1 MRSFLL
7 LLCAAALALL
17 AGCGFPEAVPT
28 GSAAPAGPAASDGS
42 AEIVPKEDPVVPLR
56 DAVDDD
62 WFSNTAMIGHS
73 LMEGMRA
80 NSGLDTPDY
89 YTLTGASVSVLLS
102 SGEVHLPDGSY
113 GTLAG
118 GLSGTDYDHVY
129 LFMGI
134 NEVSGALDTLR
145 SDYQRLLDLVR
156 EKAPHADI
164 YVLAVLPVTEYKA
177 AEGVFTVER
186 ITAYNEML
194 QTLCAQQ
201 GCWYVD
207 VYNFYADPNGYLPT
221 SASSDGV
228 HLYAG
233 EYPELLRYIKRHTAE
248 PTFS

>member
-17 AGCGFPEAVPT
+17 AGCGLPDAVPT
-28 GSAAPAGPAASDGS
+28 GSAAPAGPAAGDGP

-56 DAVDDD
+56 DAVDDE

-80 NSGLDTPDY
+80 NSGLNTPDY

-134 NEVSGALDTLR
+134 NEVSGALDTLQ

-156 EKAPHADI
+156 EKAPRADI

-207 VYNFYADPNGYLPT
+207 VYNFYADPNGYLPA

-248 PTFS
+248 

>member
-17 AGCGFPEAVPT
+17 AGCGLPAPVPT
-28 GSAAPAGPAASDGS
+28 GSAAPAGPAASESGP
-42 AEIVPKEDPVVPLR
+42 EIVPKEDPVVPMR
-56 DAVDDD
+56 DAVDDE
-62 WFSNTAMIGHS
+62 WFANTAMIGHS

-89 YTLTGASVSVLLS
+89 YSLTGASVSVLLS

-134 NEVSGALDTLR
+134 NEVGGALDTLE

-194 QTLCAQQ
+194 QTLCARQ

-207 VYNFYADPNGYLPT
+207 VYNFYADPNGYLPA
-221 SASSDGV
+221 SASTDGV
-228 HLYAG
+228 HLYPG

-248 PTFS
+248 T

>member
-1 MRSFLL
+1 MRSFVPL
-7 LLCAAALALL
+7 LLCGAALVLL
-17 AGCGFPEAVPT
+17 AGCSPQEPGPVE
-28 GSAAPAGPAASDGS
+28 PAGPADTSQVPES
-42 AEIVPKEDPVVPLR
+42 PSEIIPTEDPVVPLR
-56 DAVDDD
+56 DAVDDE

-113 GTLAG
+113 GTLSG
-118 GLSGTDYDHVY
+118 GLDGTDYDHVY

-134 NEVSGALDTLR
+134 NEVSGALDALE
-145 SDYQRLLDLVR
+145 SDYQRLIDLVR

-164 YVLAVLPVTEYKA
+164 YVLAVLPVTRDKA

-194 QTLCAQQ
+194 QELCGQQ

-207 VYNFYADPNGYLPT
+207 VYNFYADPNGYLPA
-221 SASSDGV
+221 SASTDGV

-248 PTFS
+248 

>member
-7 LLCAAALALL
+7 FLCAAALALL
-17 AGCGFPEAVPT
+17 AGCGPQDAVPT
-28 GSAAPAGPAASDGS
+28 GSAAPAGPAASES
-42 AEIVPKEDPVVPLR
+42 VPVIVPKEDPVVPLR
-56 DAVDDD
+56 DAVDDE
-62 WFSNTAMIGHS
+62 WFANTAMIGHS

-134 NEVSGALDTLR
+134 NEVSGALDTLQ

-207 VYNFYADPNGYLPT
+207 VYNFYADPNGYLPA
-221 SASSDGV
+221 SASNDGV

-233 EYPELLRYIKRHTAE
+233 EYPELVRYIKRHTAE

>member
-7 LLCAAALALL
+7 FLCAAALALL
-17 AGCGFPEAVPT
+17 AGCGLPDAVPT
-28 GSAAPAGPAASDGS
+28 GSAAPAGPAAGDGP

-62 WFSNTAMIGHS
+62 WFANTAMIGHS

-102 SGEVHLPDGSY
+102 SGEVHLPNGSY

-134 NEVSGALDTLR
+134 NEVSGALDTLQ

-207 VYNFYADPNGYLPT
+207 VYNFYADPNGYLPD